1 MAALKYDPKFCKVV
15 LEIGA
20 KGGWTAEMAEACDV
34 NERCIRTWRQ
44 KYPEFK
50 EACERAH
57 QKAQAYYE
65 KSARKGMFN
74 KNFNAGLWGR
84 QMAAR
89 HPDMYTEK
97 KRTEISAQISV
108 ISGVPRTE
116 DDLKLITGEA
126 TPIINHEPSPTDNDD
141 APEPIPVEG
150 GVSEED
156 DDS

>member
-65 KSARKGMFN
+65 KAAREGMFN

-116 DDLKLITGEA
+116 DDLKLITGKE
-126 TPIINHEPSPTDNDD
+126 TPTINHEPLPTEENSTELELIEE
-141 APEPIPVEG
+141 A
-150 GVSEED
+150 VSEED